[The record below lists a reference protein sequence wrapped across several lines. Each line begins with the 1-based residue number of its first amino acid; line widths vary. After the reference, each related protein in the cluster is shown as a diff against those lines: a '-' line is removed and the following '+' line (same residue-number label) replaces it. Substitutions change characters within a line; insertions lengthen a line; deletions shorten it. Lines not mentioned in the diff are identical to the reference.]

1 MLASLIQA
9 GIDCTYILISALG
22 PLLPRI
28 SLVLLGTHALLSN
41 GSMFSRSGTATVAL
55 LSSNA
60 GKPVVCCCETY
71 KFSDRV
77 MLDSIGGNELLPP
90 SALSAPGA
98 PLSDNRLGDGEQP
111 NASLMYDV
119 TRPEDVTVVISE
131 AGLLPTKSVPAV
143 MKDYKPLS

>member
-1 MLASLIQA
+1 MLASLTRA

-22 PLLPRI
+22 PLLPRV

-55 LSSNA
+55 LASNA

-71 KFSDRV
+71 KFSEKV
-77 MLDSIGGNELLPP
+77 MLDSIGGNELLPAGR
-90 SALSAPGA
+90 SNTAGA
-98 PLSDNRLGDGEQP
+98 AGLQTEDDAR
-111 NASLMYDV
+111 ASLMYDV
-119 TRPEDVTVVISE
+119 ARPEDVSVVISE